1 MRIDNNTNQKQFIKL
16 HGQPKFNPL
25 TRQSPVSYDIGQ
37 DPELRSS
44 GKIEG
49 KMDSSKLQ
57 DTKLKKACQDFESI
71 FLFHLLKAMRST
83 VPKEGFLEDDLGNDI
98 YTSMMDEELA
108 KKMSSGKGIGISDML
123 YKEFS
128 KFDSKTE
135 TDQTEKVTYLD
146 RSFPRKEVKITSDSQ
161 GSEKVS
167 RFEDHINLAAEKFDV
182 PAQLIKAVIYQESG
196 GNPKAIS
203 SKGAKGLMQL
213 ADSTAQQMGVKNV
226 FDPMEN
232 ILAGTKY
239 LKSLLERFNGDL
251 KLALAAY
258 NAGPSIVEKIGD
270 VPPFKETINYVN
282 KVLKFFQDGI
292 ESKYNGGEFASQ
304 DK

>member
-1 MRIDNNTNQKQFIKL
+1 MQIENSLNHKNFIQLPSERKL
-16 HGQPKFNPL
+16 NPL
-25 TRQSPVSYDIGQ
+25 TQQGSAPRGAGGN
-37 DPELRSS
+37 PELHGS
-44 GKIEG
+44 GQSEK
-49 KMDSSKLQ
+49 KMDSTRIE
-57 DTKLKKACQDFESI
+57 DMKLKKACQDFESI

-83 VPKEGFLEDDLGNDI
+83 VPKDGLLEDDLGSDI

-282 KVLKFFQDGI
+282 KVLKFFQDGV
-292 ESKYNGGEFASQ
+292 ESRYSGGEFASQ